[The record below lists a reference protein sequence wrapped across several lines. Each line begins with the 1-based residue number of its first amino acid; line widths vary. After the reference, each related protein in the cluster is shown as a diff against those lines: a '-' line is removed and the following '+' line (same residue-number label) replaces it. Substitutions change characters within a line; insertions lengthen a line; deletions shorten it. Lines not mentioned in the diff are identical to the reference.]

1 MADKKQLLILEDLGI
16 PKADFVGHAMNAD
29 LPYEIVWEEDSADP
43 EKVEALV
50 TVKKKIDAKLLKKF
64 PNVSFIGVAFTGYD
78 SVDLKA
84 CKEKEIAVYNVPAYS
99 TDSVTELTVGL
110 SIALLRE
117 IPRVQNRLLNG
128 KWDTAPGIELAGKT
142 IGIFGTGKIGITV
155 AKVFKALNCELIAWS
170 RSEQSEFTDLGGR
183 YISDKNEFFS
193 RADIISVHVPLN
205 ENTKGIIGKEELNQM
220 KESAYIINTARGPI
234 IDETALIETLKT
246 KRIAGAAL
254 DVYAQEPVDPD
265 NELLQ
270 LDNVILTPHIAFKTQ
285 EALQRR
291 AEVTVK
297 NAVAFLS
304 GSDKNRVG

>member
-16 PKADFVGHAMNAD
+16 PKADFAGHTMNAD

-50 TVKKKIDAKLLKKF
+50 TVKKQIDAKLLKKF

-99 TDSVTELTVGL
+99 TDSVTELTIGL
-110 SIALLRE
+110 SIAMLRE
-117 IPRVQNRLLNG
+117 IPRAQNQLLNG

-155 AKVFKALNCELIAWS
+155 AKVFKALNCKLIAWS
-170 RSEQSEFTDLGGR
+170 RSEQSEFTDLGGC

-205 ENTKGIIGKEELNQM
+205 ENTQGIIGKEELDQM

-270 LDNVILTPHIAFKTQ
+270 LDNVILTPHIAFKTR